1 MEEIHKNGKL
11 PIVVGGT
18 GFYIQAI
25 VDDMVLP
32 EVKPNYKLRKELGK
46 KSTKKLFEILKKLDK
61 NRASDIEKDNPRRL
75 IRAIEIAKML
85 GKVPKLKTNSKYEV
99 LQIGLKLPEEKL
111 KDNIHKRMLTRV
123 KKGMV
128 NEVERLQTEGLSWK
142 RLESFG
148 LEYRCVARYL
158 QNKIDKKDMLIRLET
173 DIWRFAKRQ
182 MRWFKRDIRIKWFG
196 PKEVGKIEKKILK
209 FIKINNRG

>member
-1 MEEIHKNGKL
+1 
-11 PIVVGGT
+11 
-18 GFYIQAI
+18 
-25 VDDMVLP
+25 
-32 EVKPNYKLRKELGK
+32 
-46 KSTKKLFEILKKLDK
+46 
-61 NRASDIEKDNPRRL
+61 
-75 IRAIEIAKML
+75 ML

-158 QNKIDKKDMLIRLET
+158 QNKIDKKIC
-173 DIWRFAKRQ
+173 
-182 MRWFKRDIRIKWFG
+182 
-196 PKEVGKIEKKILK
+196 
-209 FIKINNRG
+209 